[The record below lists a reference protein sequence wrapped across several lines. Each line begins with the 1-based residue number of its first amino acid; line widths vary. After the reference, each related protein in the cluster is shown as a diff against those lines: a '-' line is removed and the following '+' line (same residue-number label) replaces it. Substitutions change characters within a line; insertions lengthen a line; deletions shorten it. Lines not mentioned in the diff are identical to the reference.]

1 MLDNIDQSQLLQ
13 LKNKIKNKI
22 NKIRK
27 LDKYI
32 EKKKLRNITLENT
45 YNVQQ
50 DILEK
55 DIIIENLRDY
65 ITKLEKNKEL
75 YITELKKNKEL
86 YITELKKNKEL
97 YITELKKDRDLY
109 YIQLEKIDKKYT
121 NIMET
126 NQKKIKKLNKY
137 ITNAN
142 NRIQKL
148 NEYVTK
154 HDKME
159 KIIQEQSEEI
169 YKLKNTILSQENII
183 NTIQCPYKTLQLKGF
198 TDKKNYL
205 YYLQNSECAY
215 CFNRI
220 PFKKMTKEHLIPK
233 SKGGTDD
240 IGNICLVC
248 YKCNQIR
255 ANNMEDFEFI
265 DTIRQRLEDHIWWY
279 KH

>member
-65 ITKLEKNKEL
+65 ITKLE
-75 YITELKKNKEL
+75 
-86 YITELKKNKEL
+86 KNKEL